1 MAETLENS
9 PHPLAFLVRQA
20 GTAPPPLS
28 GGGDG
33 ASVIQV
39 DARLLHHHQKD
50 AIVTRGEGGS
60 QWRIPSDEG
69 AHLKGS
75 DLAPFPLGFFNAGL
89 LADLLQRIGEV
100 AGERDVAI
108 DAVELELSNHYWFTG
123 SFALGTG
130 SGHAEAPRIRI
141 EVASD
146 ATVPEIQAVIGAA
159 VRRSP
164 ALALLR
170 QPLQSTFALHVNGR
184 RRELPSQLRA
194 SQRTGVTDPFLAYAE
209 APKPLTSPAGR
220 DLIERTDRSQQ
231 GNPVP
236 AASATDGRFMINV
249 MGRGRRER
257 AEAEAAIE
265 SWLQLAG
272 ATHFAY
278 RADVA
283 GGDSAPSGLGL
294 LAAGIAFCFMTQL
307 SRYVEHQKLAVNAIR
322 MVQFGRFEIA
332 EGTGR
337 AEGVDTH
344 LFLNGQ
350 APEEVQANLVR
361 VAAHTCYLHAT
372 LTAALAPQI
381 ELHHNGQLLPL
392 A

>member
-1 MAETLENS
+1 MSERLENS
-9 PHPLAFLVRQA
+9 PHPLAFQVRQA
-20 GTAPPPLS
+20 DAAAPLS

-33 ASVIQV
+33 VGLIQV

-50 AIVTRGEGGS
+50 AIVTTGEGGS
-60 QWRIPSDEG
+60 QWRMPSDEG

-89 LADLLQRIGEV
+89 QADLFQRIGEV
-100 AGERDVAI
+100 ARERGVAI
-108 DAVELELSNHYWFTG
+108 GQVELELSNHYWFTG

-130 SGHAEAPRIRI
+130 SGHAEPSRIKIAVTSQAPTS
-141 EVASD
+141 A
-146 ATVPEIQAVIGAA
+146 IQAVINAA
-159 VRRSP
+159 VWRSP

-170 QPLQSTFALHVNGR
+170 QPLHSTFALHVNGR
-184 RRELPSQLRA
+184 RRELPEQLAASTRA
-194 SQRTGVTDPFLAYAE
+194 GVTDPFLAYAG
-209 APKPLTSPAGR
+209 APKPLDAAARR
-220 DLIERTDRSQQ
+220 DLIVRTDRSQQ
-231 GNPVP
+231 GTPVP
-236 AASATDGRFMINV
+236 AASSTDGRFMINV
-249 MGRGRRER
+249 MGQGRRDNGG
-257 AEAEAAIE
+257 AEASIE

-283 GGDSAPSGLGL
+283 GGDSAPSGGAL

-307 SRYVEHQKLAVNAIR
+307 SRYVEHQKLAISAIR
-322 MVQFGRFEIA
+322 MAQTNRLEIA
-332 EGTGR
+332 DGVGL

-372 LTAALAPQI
+372 LTAALVPVI
-381 ELHHNGQLLPL
+381 ELVHNGQPLPL